1 MNITTTPVVD
11 LLHDFGMTTGKQLE
25 QLRKQASEPAASS
38 KELPSELPVAA
49 ITHYEDLFQHRA
61 LEEKHLGDLA
71 RVIRQF
77 GKFDPILLIRVG
89 TENVLIDGHH
99 RMEAYQRAEIFE
111 PVPVVW
117 FSGTVDEAVLEAGR
131 SNSKAKLQ
139 MTKDQRT
146 NYAWRLVRLGGY
158 SKAQIVEASGTSEG
172 TVATMR
178 RVMKA
183 LGEEA
188 HLIDQWWEARAKH
201 KGTLGDDPEWDE
213 DRIEALSE
221 SYAERL
227 TKAFGTKLANN
238 TTVAARA
245 LELHFGR
252 RFDDLIEE
260 LGVRSREND
269 AEENEDF

>member
-1 MNITTTPVVD
+1 MTIKTTPQANLSD
-11 LLHDFGMTTGKQLE
+11 SLWFTLNDRLE
-25 QLRKQASEPAASS
+25 QLREQASEAAASS
-38 KELPSELPVAA
+38 KELPGELPIAA
-49 ITHYEDLFQHRA
+49 ITHYEDLFQHRE

-71 RVIRQF
+71 RVIRQV
-77 GKFDPILLIRVG
+77 GRFDPLLLIRVG
-89 TENVLIDGHH
+89 NEAVLIDGHH
-99 RMEAYQRAEIFE
+99 RIEACRRAGITE

-158 SKAQIVEASGTSEG
+158 SKSQIVEASVTSDG

-178 RVMKA
+178 KA
-183 LGEEA
+183 LKVLGEEA
-188 HLIDQWWEARAKH
+188 HGIDRWWEARAKY

-213 DRIEALSE
+213 DRIEALAE

-227 TKAFGTKLANN
+227 TKAFAMKLVNN
-238 TTVAARA
+238 PTVAARA
-245 LELHFGR
+245 FEMHFGR
-252 RFDDLIEE
+252 RFDDLVEE
-260 LGVRSREND
+260 MGGRSG
-269 AEENEDF
+269 EEAADDNPDF